1 MKYTCKQ
8 YGKEFEI
15 TEGEAEFYRSKGLN
29 LPKRCKECREE
40 NKSGKSGNNSKS
52 SETGTTRMPQRE
64 SSGMKIN
71 NKTIKT
77 VISILT
83 VVLAII
89 VGLVSIA
96 NKNTLDKDDYGG
108 TSTDLSY
115 YTDITYDEETDNYTE
130 DTEAEETEESEE
142 AIAESWETES
152 QTTAESTTKQTTT
165 KQTTTKATT
174 TKSNKIDVNGSY
186 FSKNEVALYIHT
198 YGHLPNNF
206 ITKNQAKALGWE
218 GGSVQKYA
226 PGKAIGGDRFGNYEE
241 QLPTASGRVY
251 YECDIN
257 TNGKSSRGAERIIY
271 SNDGLV
277 YYTSDHYENF
287 TRLY

>member
-8 YGKEFEI
+8 CGKEFEI
-15 TEGEAEFYRSKGLN
+15 TDGEAEFYRSKGLN

-77 VISILT
+77 AVSIILA
-83 VVLAII
+83 VLAII
-89 VGLVSIA
+89 IGLVSIA

-115 YTDITYDEETDNYTE
+115 YTDITYDEETAD
-130 DTEAEETEESEE
+130 DLEESEESEE
-142 AIAESWETES
+142 AIAESRETES

-174 TKSNKIDVNGSY
+174 TKSNKIDANGSY

-218 GGSVQKYA
+218 GGSVQTYA

-241 QLPTASGRVY
+241 KLPTAPGRVY

-277 YYTSDHYENF
+277 YYTPDHYESF
-287 TRLY
+287 KQLY